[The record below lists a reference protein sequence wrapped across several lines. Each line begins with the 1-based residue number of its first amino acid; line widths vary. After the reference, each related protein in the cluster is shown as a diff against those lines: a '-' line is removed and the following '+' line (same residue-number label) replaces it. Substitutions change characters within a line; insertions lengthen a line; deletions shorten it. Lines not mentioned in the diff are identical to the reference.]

1 MSDSD
6 KKFEERLEFGQELR
20 HDLVVNLITNESGEK
35 SLPTDKDTL
44 DSIRNLLKD
53 VSDIE
58 LKRRKLDIAE
68 TAVEVDLLAAQVLA
82 SLNKDRTA
90 RSRGG
95 DSERSTENKVIGDK
109 SKLPNFSIDR
119 RLFEPVGNEVDINK
133 IQEDGRRHFKGESNT
148 TEEGDV

>member
-6 KKFEERLEFGQELR
+6 KKFEERLDFGQELR
-20 HDLVVNLITNESGEK
+20 HDLVVNLITDESGAK
-35 SLPTDKDTL
+35 TLPTDKDTL

-82 SLNKDRTA
+82 NLSKDRTA

-95 DSERSTENKVIGDK
+95 DNLPGENKILGDK
-109 SKLPNFSIDR
+109 SKLPNFNIDR

-133 IQEDGRRHFKGESNT
+133 IQEEGRKHFKGESNP